1 MCIPC
6 TYFLQIYIYIYI
18 YIYIWKMLWYSVDL
32 MWCSCAQC
40 AHTLSWR
47 SSWNHSHECRNSQT
61 CHCLRVQVP
70 CLGLGHFPS
79 SSSHPEGPGIE
90 MFQSYIFS
98 VRIETA
104 SLLFFSNNIIY
115 WKKFNNYWKNNNSC
129 FFLKKTKIIEK
140 HDSLFFF
147 EIYFFRDTCSHFQ
160 LQNCLGALIRKRVL
174 GWLKLCWGGC
184 ASSFM

>member
-1 MCIPC
+1 MIQKIHIYKVMLTMMYIYTHLFYIMPSYILCAFRAPISC
-6 TYFLQIYIYIYI
+6 KYININIYIYF
-18 YIYIWKMLWYSVDL
+18 WKMLWYSVDV

-47 SSWNHSHECRNSQT
+47 SSWNHSHECRNTQT

-104 SLLFFSNNIIY
+104 SLLFFQIILY
-115 WKKFNNYWKNNNSC
+115 IEKSSILIGKNNNSC
-129 FFLKKTKIIEK
+129 F
-140 HDSLFFF
+140 
-147 EIYFFRDTCSHFQ
+147 
-160 LQNCLGALIRKRVL
+160 
-174 GWLKLCWGGC
+174 
-184 ASSFM
+184 